1 MGKALQ
7 FDTEDWRKVRD
18 DHYRRWF
25 KGDEY
30 AVQTIHVLMNACEF
44 WDDLIDQ
51 DAEITPDRV
60 DIVFRGIF
68 VDLTVNPFWQR
79 TRAFLEP
86 LIIMAIN
93 AWMDAN
99 ELSKSNSEK
108 ERNLAFHIRNL
119 PTELVMAVA
128 FGVGGWEHMRS
139 VSVEARRF
147 FAHESFD
154 EWEHRR

>member
-1 MGKALQ
+1 MK
-7 FDTEDWRKVRD
+7 FDSDAWREVRD
-18 DHYRRWF
+18 ANYLRWF
-25 KGDEY
+25 KGDAS
-30 AVQTIHVLMNACEF
+30 AVQTIQVLMNACEF

-51 DAEITPDRV
+51 DVPITAQRADV
-60 DIVFRGIF
+60 VFRGIF
-68 VDLTVNPFWQR
+68 VDLAVNPFWQR

-86 LIIMAIN
+86 LIIMAVN

-99 ELSKSNSEK
+99 ELARSDSEK

-154 EWEHRR
+154 DWEHRR